1 MIGKKRIVSSS
12 ESDCRKGYKIKED
25 YFIETILFF
34 PIIISLIH
42 RNNKSCLI

>member
-25 YFIETILFF
+25 YFIETNLSANAIMIL
-34 PIIISLIH
+34 
-42 RNNKSCLI
+42 